1 MNSKKINNMKN
12 TDILSRINAL
22 LSKKVELEQMTL
34 ENGTVVEADSF
45 AVGEPIFAIDGE
57 NKTPLE
63 IGEYIM
69 ADGTKLYVTE
79 IGVIGE
85 LATTE
90 TEIVE
95 EELSIEPE
103 VETEAEPVVEELAE
117 VPPTIE
123 EVIAKVMEAMQPKI
137 DELQAKLDEVITAHS
152 NMKETLSS
160 VSAKKPLTHKPNETK
175 LSKVSKTN
183 AYMSAEELIY
193 AKLASFNN

>member
-1 MNSKKINNMKN
+1 MKN

-34 ENGTVVEADSF
+34 ENGTIVEADSF

-63 IGEYIM
+63 VGEYVM

-79 IGVIGE
+79 IGLIGE

-90 TEIVE
+90 TEVVE

-160 VSAKKPLTHKPNETK
+160 VSASKPLTHKPNETK
-175 LSKVSKTN
+175 LSGLKRPN
-183 AYMSAEELIY
+183 QMSAEELIY

>member
-1 MNSKKINNMKN
+1 MKN

-22 LSKKVELEQMTL
+22 LSKKIELEQQTL

-57 NKTPLE
+57 TKTPLE
-63 IGEYIM
+63 VGEYIM

-85 LATTE
+85 LATAE

-95 EELSIEPE
+95 EEMSTETAT
-103 VETEAEPVVEELAE
+103 ETETQTVVEELAE

-123 EVIAKVMEAMQPKI
+123 EIVMACVDALKPKMDEMQSQI
-137 DELQAKLDEVITAHS
+137 DMLTGSQTE
-152 NMKETLSS
+152 MKATLSS
-160 VSAKKPLTHKPNETK
+160 VSANKPTTHKPNETK
-175 LSKVSKTN
+175 LSGILKKNSQ
-183 AYMSAEELIY
+183 MSVEELIFT
-193 AKLASFNN
+193 KLASFNN

>member
-1 MNSKKINNMKN
+1 MKN

-22 LSKKVELEQMTL
+22 LSKKVELEQQTL

-45 AVGEPIFAIDGE
+45 AVGEPIFAIDGD

-63 IGEYIM
+63 IGEYVM

-85 LATTE
+85 LASAS

-95 EELSIEPE
+95 EELSSDPE
-103 VETEAEPVVEELAE
+103 VETEADPIVEELAE

-123 EVIAKVMEAMQPKI
+123 EVIAKVMEAVQPKI
-137 DELQAKLDEVITAHS
+137 DELQAMIDTLAGGQTE
-152 NMKETLSS
+152 MKETLST
-160 VSAKKPLTHKPNETK
+160 VSATKPTTHRPKEKVKMSEVKVATNTSATQARIFAM
-175 LSKVSKTN
+175 LS
-183 AYMSAEELIY
+183 
-193 AKLASFNN
+193 